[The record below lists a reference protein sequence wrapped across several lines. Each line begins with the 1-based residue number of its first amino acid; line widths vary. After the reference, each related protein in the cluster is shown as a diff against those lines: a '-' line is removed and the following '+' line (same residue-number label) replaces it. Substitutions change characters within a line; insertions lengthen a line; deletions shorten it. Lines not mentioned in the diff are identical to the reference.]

1 MLAVTRRLSLAALGG
16 LFSVLL
22 LGPAPV
28 SAVDNPTVSSVSPRQ
43 GSSDG
48 GDTVTLNGSGFY
60 CGTGGPVVQGSDNP
74 YNGHDEP
81 PPHDYLNVFFGGNA
95 ANIIDTPSDSLMH
108 VQTPAGSGTVD
119 VTVTCGAGTTVSSA
133 PSSGDKYTYVSSID
147 GSSLGNPSSG
157 SGADAGS
164 SSSLPSQ
171 LAQTG
176 GGPAARAQGAAGAPW
191 ALLALLLVVPAG
203 WLARRRFGSR

>member
-1 MLAVTRRLSLAALGG
+1 MLAVTRRLSLAAVGG

-43 GSSDG
+43 GSGDG

-95 ANIIDTPSDSLMH
+95 ANIIDTPSDNLMH

-119 VTVTCGAGTTVSSA
+119 VTVTCGAGTAVSSS
-133 PSSGDKYTYVSSID
+133 PSAGDKYTYVSSFG
-147 GSSLGNPSSG
+147 GSSLGKTSG

-164 SSSLPSQ
+164 SSSLPTQ

-176 GGPAARAQGAAGAPW
+176 GGPLARAQGSASAAW
-191 ALLALLLVVPAG
+191 ALLAVLLLAPVG
-203 WLARRRFGSR
+203 WIARRRFGRR